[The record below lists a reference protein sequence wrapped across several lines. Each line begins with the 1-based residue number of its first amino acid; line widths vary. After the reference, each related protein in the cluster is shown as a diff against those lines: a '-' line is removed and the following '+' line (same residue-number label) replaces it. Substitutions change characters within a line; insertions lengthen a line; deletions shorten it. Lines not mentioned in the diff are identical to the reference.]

1 MKLTL
6 VTYEIVDKYDDMDY
20 IRYKYQIDD
29 NKHLLEA
36 SFNRHHRDIVYNF
49 IYMIANLYQVKRLKV
64 HYKNMMYTLQGNTI
78 TEYQKY

>member
-6 VTYEIVDKYDDMDY
+6 VNYEIVDKYDDLDY
-20 IRYKYQIDD
+20 IRYKYQIDN
-29 NKHLLEA
+29 NKNLLEA

-49 IYMIANLYQVKRLKV
+49 IYMISNLYQVNRLKV
-64 HYKNMMYTLQGNTI
+64 HYNNMMYTLQGNRI